1 MAISMGNQGKKDL
14 NVELN
19 LLPIFDVLSVC
30 ICFLLM
36 TVVWVQVGAM
46 TGAQAL
52 GGQSAAET
60 QKSPSVWIT
69 IDESQDIQLSFKNIK
84 GNSIADKTIQ
94 SNKGQ
99 INWVNLKNSLELDK
113 KVQMALIMPAKN
125 TRYDQVIKVM
135 DLVKAEGIKDVGL
148 TPL

>member
-1 MAISMGNQGKKDL
+1 MGSQGKKDL

-46 TGAQAL
+46 KGAQAL
-52 GGQSAAET
+52 GGQSVEET
-60 QKSPSVWIT
+60 KKSPTIWIT
-69 IDESQDIQLSFKNIK
+69 IDEQKNVLVTYKNSQNQKPAEAVIKNLS
-84 GNSIADKTIQ
+84 
-94 SNKGQ
+94 GQ
-99 INWVNLKNSLELDK
+99 INWNQLTKSSLFEGMQ
-113 KVQMALIMPAKN
+113 VALIMPAKN
-125 TRYDQVIKVM
+125 TSYDQVIKVM
-135 DLVKAEGIKDVGL
+135 DLVKANGIKDVGL